1 MADLN
6 PRSRHGR
13 HPEAIS
19 EERVMNEFDFTGDL
33 THTTDDPK
41 ARRERIAEFKE
52 IASKLKVKTVR
63 FLPENMTLRSI
74 GAKPTRNFP
83 VIFSTASITVEAE
96 VKKAKYEITE
106 LPVTK
111 G

>member
-1 MADLN
+1 
-6 PRSRHGR
+6 
-13 HPEAIS
+13 
-19 EERVMNEFDFTGDL
+19 MNEFDFTGDL